1 MFASLRGRMA
11 LLLGGAALLIL
22 GAVGAALGT
31 VSTLRQD
38 ALVINLAGR
47 QRMLLQQMGRDALLA
62 TQDPEAALPS
72 LKAAIDAFDR
82 SLWALTNGGTAPY
95 NDSLVT
101 LPGTRQPDTLAALGD
116 LHRTWD
122 VLRAHLET
130 LITAPPGSP
139 AGQRAL
145 DAALDL
151 LPTALRQADA
161 VVRAFEADSTQKVRR
176 LTEILATFAAGAL
189 GLLALSAFA
198 LRRWVLTPL
207 QHLGNHADRIAAG
220 DLAQPVAPVGATE
233 FTHLAERFDVMR
245 QALSA
250 SQEFLER
257 QVQRRTSELEALHEV
272 SQEILSQLDL
282 DQVLLSVTEKA
293 RQLLN
298 AEVTF
303 ICLADSGSAHLR
315 PRALCGPSQAFLSH
329 TERADLG
336 LAALQRVCRVEDCAG
351 ACDLVTARYRTSHLA
366 APLRIGE
373 SIVGT
378 LCVAHSAP
386 EAFSQEDQ
394 RLLAKLGAIAAI
406 AVQNAR
412 LYERAEQAAMAEE
425 RRRVAAEMHDG
436 LAQWMSYLKLQAEQL
451 QAAAGDGQQELAEAL
466 GRLQSGLEAAAQ
478 EVRRTIDQLQQE
490 DLPPASLQDRL
501 LEMAHTWQTEHGLAL
516 ELEVSREPP
525 LVLPRDATE
534 NVLRVLGEALQNVA
548 RHAQASRV
556 RLRLTREG
564 DQMRLSV
571 EDDGLGFDVTQPAPR
586 GRFGLSIMRARAH
599 RLGGELHIESAP
611 GQGTRL
617 SLTWPAQEALWLDA
631 PSEGSKA
638 HGAHPHPAG

>member
-1 MFASLRGRMA
+1 MA

-22 GAVGAALGT
+22 GALGAALGT

-38 ALVINLAGR
+38 AVVINLAGR

-62 TQDPEAALPS
+62 DQDPEAALPS
-72 LKAAIDAFDR
+72 LKTAIDTFDR

-95 NDSLVT
+95 NDTLVT
-101 LPGTRQPDTLAALGD
+101 LPGTRQPETLAALGD

-130 LITAPPGSP
+130 LTTEPPGSP

-145 DAALDL
+145 EAALDL
-151 LPTALRQADA
+151 IPTAVRQADA
-161 VVRAFEADSTQKVRR
+161 VVRAFETDSTQKVRR
-176 LTEILATFAAGAL
+176 LTEILAGFAAGAV

-220 DLAQPVAPVGATE
+220 DLAQPVAPVGAAE
-233 FTHLAERFDVMR
+233 FARLAQRFEAMR
-245 QALSA
+245 QALGA
-250 SQEFLER
+250 SQEFLEG
-257 QVQRRTSELEALHEV
+257 QIQRRTSELEALHQV

-298 AEVTF
+298 AEVAF
-303 ICLADSGSAHLR
+303 ICLADARGDHLR
-315 PRALCGPSQAFLSH
+315 PRAVCGPSQAFLGSA
-329 TERADLG
+329 ERADLG
-336 LAALQRVCRVEDCAG
+336 LAALPRLCRVEDCAG

-373 SIVGT
+373 QVVGT

-412 LYERAEQAAMAEE
+412 LYERAEQAAMVEE
-425 RRRVAAEMHDG
+425 RRRMAAEMHDG

-490 DLPPASLQDRL
+490 DLPLASLQEQV
-501 LEMAHTWQTEHGLAL
+501 LEVARAWQAEHGLGL
-516 ELEVSREPP
+516 ELEVATEPP
-525 LVLPRDATE
+525 LVLPRDMTE

-556 RLRLTREG
+556 TLRLTRDG

-571 EDDGLGFDVTQPAPR
+571 EDDGIGFDATQPAR
-586 GRFGLSIMRARAH
+586 GGRFGLSIMRARAH
-599 RLGGELHIESAP
+599 RLGGQLHIDSAL
-611 GQGTRL
+611 GRGTRL
-617 SLTWPAQEALWLDA
+617 SLIWPARQALWLGA
-631 PSEGSKA
+631 PSEGSKG